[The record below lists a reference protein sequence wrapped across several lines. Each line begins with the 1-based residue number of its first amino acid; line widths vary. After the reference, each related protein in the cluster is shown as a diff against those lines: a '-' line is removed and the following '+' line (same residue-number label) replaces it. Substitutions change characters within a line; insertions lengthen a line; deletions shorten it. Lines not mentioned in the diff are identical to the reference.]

1 MTQLI
6 KAPATKPDDLNLK
19 KKKKFKETKIWAAD
33 LPIAF

>member
-6 KAPATKPDDLNLK
+6 KAPATKPDDLNLE
-19 KKKKFKETKIWAAD
+19 KKKFKETKIWAAD